1 MAELTLISTLIL
13 VIWLGWCFAAF
24 ANWIFN
30 GTRNEDQVE
39 RWFVSVIITGVIS
52 CIVIK
57 AIEGH

>member
-30 GTRNEDQVE
+30 GTRNEAQVE
-39 RWFVSVIITGVIS
+39 RWFISMMLTGVIS
-52 CIVIK
+52 GFVVA
-57 AIEGH
+57 AIEGR